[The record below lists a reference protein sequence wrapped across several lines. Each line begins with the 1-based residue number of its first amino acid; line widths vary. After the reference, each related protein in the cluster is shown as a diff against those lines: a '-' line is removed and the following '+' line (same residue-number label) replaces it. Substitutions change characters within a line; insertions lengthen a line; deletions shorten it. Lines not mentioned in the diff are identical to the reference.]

1 MTDDE
6 TRWVRDLLNIEREE
20 DVLLRLFVGVE
31 EPRPAVANKM
41 LVADMA
47 QPVPAIE
54 PVVEDSPAI
63 DLGVADDI
71 VGDTFG

>member
-6 TRWVRDLLNIEREE
+6 MRWVRDLLNIEREG

-31 EPRPAVANKM
+31 DPRPIVAKM

>member
-1 MTDDE
+1 MICNE
-6 TRWVRDLLNIEREE
+6 I
-20 DVLLRLFVGVE
+20 
-31 EPRPAVANKM
+31 